1 MNVAG
6 EFTSPAP
13 PAALATL
20 ATDRSRLGAVAVL
33 RDLVVDADTVRARFR
48 PGSLFAGT
56 TFDVAIRAGRVGP
69 ESAELHVVGRH
80 GPHLVDVALRLG
92 FVPAGSG
99 SRVTWSA
106 EVAVRG
112 PMASVGQRVIRDLAT
127 RAIDEVLQQAA
138 AAGVPR
144 RPDVGGQ
151 QAGAPTAPRP
161 T

>member
-6 EFTSPAP
+6 EFTSPVP
-13 PAALATL
+13 PATLATL
-20 ATDRSRLGAVAVL
+20 ATDRSRLGEVAVL
-33 RDLVVDADTVRARFR
+33 SDLVIDADTIRARFR
-48 PGSLFAGT
+48 PASLFAGT
-56 TFDVAIRAGRVGP
+56 TFEVAIRPGRVSP
-69 ESAELHVVGRH
+69 ESADLHVLGRH
-80 GPHLVDVALRLG
+80 GPHLVEVALSLA
-92 FVPAGSG
+92 FAPAGSG

-138 AAGVPR
+138 A
-144 RPDVGGQ
+144 
-151 QAGAPTAPRP
+151 RP